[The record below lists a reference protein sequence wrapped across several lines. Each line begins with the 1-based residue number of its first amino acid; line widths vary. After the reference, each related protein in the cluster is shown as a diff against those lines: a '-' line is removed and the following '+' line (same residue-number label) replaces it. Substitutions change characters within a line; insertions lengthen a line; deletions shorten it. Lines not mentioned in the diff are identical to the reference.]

1 MYIRPLGFL
10 TSIYRFAGLA
20 LGLVTANAQNLL
32 TDLGPGTAY
41 GINNGGQVALSSGV
55 YSGGSVIAYPAT
67 FTGFA
72 INSTGGVAGVITDY
86 LGGTYA
92 ASYVNGTVTNIGLLL
107 PDQEGAGMDAERL
120 SA

>member
-41 GINNGGQVALSSGV
+41 GINNGGQVALSTAS
-55 YSGGSVIAYPAT
+55 IA
-67 FTGFA
+67 
-72 INSTGGVAGVITDY
+72 
-86 LGGTYA
+86 A
-92 ASYVNGTVTNIGLLL
+92 A
-107 PDQEGAGMDAERL
+107 A
-120 SA
+120 